1 MSKLHPD
8 VQHSRVPEKISSLIT
23 ATDVTRAYE
32 VLKNPYTRA
41 LHLLE
46 LVNSTIDATNLNLD
60 QEFYLHV
67 MDLREE
73 IEMARL
79 EEDVKRLHDQN
90 MERKTDVIQKL
101 NNAFYNQNY
110 NQAQRLVAELK
121 YWETCEEIL
130 RGKS

>member
-8 VQHSRVPEKISSLIT
+8 VQHSKVQGQMSLPIT

-32 VLKNPYTRA
+32 VIKHPYTRA

-46 LVNSTIDATNLNLD
+46 LANSTDATNTNLD
-60 QEFYLHV
+60 QEFYIHV
-67 MDLREE
+67 MELREE
-73 IEMARL
+73 IEMASL
-79 EEDVKRLHDQN
+79 EDDVKRLLDQN
-90 MERKTDVIQKL
+90 MQRKTDVIQKL
-101 NNAFYNQNY
+101 DQAFSNQNY

-130 RGKS
+130 RGKA

>member
-1 MSKLHPD
+1 MSQLHPD
-8 VQHSRVPEKISSLIT
+8 VQHSKVPGQMSSPIT

-32 VLKNPYTRA
+32 VIKHPYTRA
-41 LHLLE
+41 LHLLA
-46 LVNSTIDATNLNLD
+46 LVNSTDATNTNLD
-60 QEFYLHV
+60 QEFYIHV
-67 MDLREE
+67 MELREE

-79 EEDVKRLHDQN
+79 EEDVKRLIDQN

-101 NNAFYNQNY
+101 DQAFSNQNY

-130 RGKS
+130 RGKV